1 MGCSTLSA
9 SWATLLQ
16 ALAGTLPVPFTWL
29 RMSPICLTQS
39 SMWGWKLGTQ
49 RGGPQIRLSWP
60 LEGQDE
66 ADLWTFYHQHQR
78 AMAYNRSGV

>member
-29 RMSPICLTQS
+29 RMSPICLTHS
-39 SMWGWKLGTQ
+39 SMCGWKLGDSGETLNQGPASQ
-49 RGGPQIRLSWP
+49 RVGLRICGLGSCPHHREFLH
-60 LEGQDE
+60 G
-66 ADLWTFYHQHQR
+66 HR
-78 AMAYNRSGV
+78 